1 MLEAIG
7 EEAGRAGGAA
17 ELVVYDAL
25 DCKPCVGFRR
35 CVDECVDGW
44 LSAACGWMVGTIQ
57 WMEGELRSLSA

>member
-35 CVDECVDGW
+35 CVDE
-44 LSAACGWMVGTIQ
+44 
-57 WMEGELRSLSA
+57 